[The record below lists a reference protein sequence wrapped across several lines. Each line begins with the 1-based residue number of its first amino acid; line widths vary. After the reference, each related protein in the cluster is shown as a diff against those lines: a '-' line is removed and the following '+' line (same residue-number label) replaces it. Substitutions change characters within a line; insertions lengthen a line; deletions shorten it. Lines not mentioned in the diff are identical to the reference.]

1 MSSSDAPTPR
11 VANRYGTPKPGQPLA
26 RARLLIIAVL
36 VTAVAAVAWVA
47 LTTGNPSITYK
58 DVGFSVGETNRA
70 SVDFEVTKDARHT
83 AQCAVQTLS
92 ENFAVVGWRVVTIGP
107 EDGSDGGRTTAHR
120 TDLRTD
126 SPAVSGGVESCWIV
140 EET

>member
-1 MSSSDAPTPR
+1 M
-11 VANRYGTPKPGQPLA
+11 G
-26 RARLLIIAVL
+26 RARLLIISAL
-36 VTAVAAVAWVA
+36 VAAVAGVAAIA

-58 DVGFSVGETNRA
+58 DVGFSVAESGRA
-70 SVDFEVTKDARHT
+70 TVDFEVTKDTKDT

-107 EDGSDGGRTTAHR
+107 NSSEDGADGGRTTAHR
-120 TDLRTD
+120 TAVRTD

-140 EET
+140 EEPS